1 MLQKLNDMFLGTA
14 TGIFDSTGA
23 VEVIIGPIRA
33 RESWRINQ
41 LVTRTTSTTPT
52 QLFVRRY
59 NVSGP
64 RLDYTARANND
75 VSDCDYDVPAG
86 QKLSFQWTGG
96 TVGTIATC
104 DIDGERYGV

>member
-1 MLQKLNDMFLGTA
+1 MFLGTA
-14 TGIFDSTGA
+14 TATFNSSGIA
-23 VEVIIGPIRA
+23 EALIGPTRA
-33 RESWRINQ
+33 RESWSVRQ
-41 LVTRTTSTTPT
+41 LVTRTTSSNTT

-59 NVSGP
+59 NTSGP

-86 QKLSFQWTGG
+86 QLLSFQWTGG